1 MGSRYGGAITAA
13 LFLREFVGDYPWI
26 HCDIAG
32 PVTTDKPSGFYVKGA
47 TGHGVLSFLELVRR
61 YEK

>member
-1 MGSRYGGAITAA
+1 
-13 LFLREFVGDYPWI
+13 V

-47 TGHGVLSFLELVRR
+47 TGHGVLSFLRLV
-61 YEK
+61 EKYAGE